1 MLRFD
6 QMTAVAFSDIL
17 GVDLGFGGCGLGLAL
32 ALGAVAFTDT
42 HTPTAHTR
50 GFKVVLN
57 RVGDTYYMEMA
68 GQISGLDNDRAGYKA
83 VVPRRLVVRHPTS
96 KKLAPAF
103 TKASLHHLLLG
114 HSA

>member
-1 MLRFD
+1 
-6 QMTAVAFSDIL
+6 MTAVAFSDIL
-17 GVDLGFGGCGLGLAL
+17 GVDLGFGGCGLSLAL